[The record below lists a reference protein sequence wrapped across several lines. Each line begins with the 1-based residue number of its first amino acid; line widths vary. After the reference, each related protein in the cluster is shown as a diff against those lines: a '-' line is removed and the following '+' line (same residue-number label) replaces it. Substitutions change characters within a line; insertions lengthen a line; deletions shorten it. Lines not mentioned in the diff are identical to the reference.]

1 MRGGGGRPPCRA
13 KRAGAG
19 RRHQRRDPGGQHGG
33 LRSAYDPT
41 TYAVADKS
49 TKAKVGAPI
58 VAVGRA
64 LAPVDGTGV
73 TIEIKLNG
81 TAKPK
86 RPPDV
91 IDNPTSATFFATDL
105 TKDGLTPGTWI
116 ISYINPSNRVLA
128 SGFLTVAP

>member
-1 MRGGGGRPPCRA
+1 MPRIPRVLVLAVVAVMVVGCGGGGGAPANAAPSA
-13 KRAGAG
+13 PGQGAVTNGEIPAGSTVG
-19 RRHQRRDPGGQHGG
+19 FG
-33 LRSAYDPT
+33 SAYDPT

-86 RPPDV
+86 RAARRDRQPQRAPRSSRR
-91 IDNPTSATFFATDL
+91 TSRRT
-105 TKDGLTPGTWI
+105 G
-116 ISYINPSNRVLA
+116 
-128 SGFLTVAP
+128 